1 MPTLL
6 QIDVS
11 PRGDYSVSRKLNAAF
26 AEEWKSKHPGGTVV
40 VRDLT
45 KTLLPFVDLPWIGG
59 AYSPPE
65 QHTEEQKAALKIS
78 DELVEELFAAD
89 EIVIGTP
96 MYNFGVPAA
105 LKAWID
111 HVVRFGRTFK
121 IDETGYHG
129 LVLGKRATFLI
140 ASGGNYA
147 PGSPAEKYNYEAPYL
162 QAIFGFLGI
171 TDTKAIHSGDTRAVM
186 QGQVSMEDYLKPH
199 VEEVLAA
206 V

>member
-11 PRGDYSVSRKLNAAF
+11 SRGDYSISRKLSAAF
-26 AEEWKSKHPGGTVV
+26 AEQWQAKNPGGTVTR
-40 VRDLT
+40 RDLT
-45 KTLLPFVDLPWIGG
+45 KTQLTFVDMDWIGG
-59 AYSPPE
+59 AYSSPD
-65 QHTEEQKAALKIS
+65 QHTPEHKQALKLS
-78 DELVEELFAAD
+78 DELIGELLAAD

-111 HVVRFGRTFK
+111 HIVRIGKTFNR
-121 IDETGYHG
+121 DEQGYHG
-129 LVLGKRATFLI
+129 LVLGKKATFLI

-147 PGSPAEKYNYEAPYL
+147 AGAPAEKYNQETPYL
-162 QAIFGFLGI
+162 TSLFGFLGV
-171 TDTKAIHSGDTRAVM
+171 TDTKAVHAGDTTAVM
-186 QGQVSMEDYLKPH
+186 MGQVSMDEYLKPH
-199 VEEVLAA
+199 VEEVKAA

>member
-1 MPTLL
+1 MPKLL

-11 PRGDYSVSRKLNAAF
+11 PRGDYSVSRKLSAAF
-26 AEEWKSKHPGGTVV
+26 AEEWKSKNPGGTVI

-45 KTLLPFVDLPWIGG
+45 RTLLPFVDLPWIGG

-65 QHTEEQKAALKIS
+65 QHTQEQKEALKVS
-78 DELVEELFAAD
+78 DELVDELFSVD

-111 HVVRFGRTFK
+111 HIARFGRTFK

-129 LVLGKRATFLI
+129 LVTGKKATFLI

-162 QAIFGFLGI
+162 QAIFGFIGI
-171 TDTKAIHSGDTRAVM
+171 TDTKVIHSGDTSGVM
-186 QGQVSMEDYLKPH
+186 QGKVSMEDYLKPH